1 MNLFEIKPGDKSQDK
16 NHFFYCTIYG
26 TKNIYCKTLAKDRN
40 GNVLKC
46 KCLFPSNANYIFYNS
61 KFNNEKIW
69 NTSHKNKIVG
79 ISRIIYGVDNK
90 EFKLLNLLNT
100 DSRIEFQNSET
111 EIKIVNF
118 NIDSGEKSNLYY
130 RNGIWIKDEK
140 Q

>member
-1 MNLFEIKPGDKSQDK
+1 M
-16 NHFFYCTIYG
+16 
-26 TKNIYCKTLAKDRN
+26 AKRCILTNVTRVDGK

-90 EFKLLNLLNT
+90 EFKLLHLLNT

-130 RNGIWIKDEK
+130 SNGIWIKDEK